1 MKEAFNL
8 TYLSL
13 FPRGKGSCGKGMGIK
28 MKKNLLTVL
37 ILALLIVNIIL
48 TSIMMFS
55 VMGTNKKTASL
66 VGNIATVLN
75 LEWKQPGEQDM
86 PKEVSLADTQVHDL
100 TGAMTIPLAD
110 EGNGQTYM
118 VCNVALSMNK
128 KHADYK
134 TYGETI
140 SERESLIKDVIISVI
155 TEHTESECRNNLDG
169 LKAEILEAIQQLF
182 DSDFIYNV
190 AISDVKYGGSSK

>member
-1 MKEAFNL
+1 
-8 TYLSL
+8 
-13 FPRGKGSCGKGMGIK
+13 

-75 LEWKQPGEQDM
+75 LELKQPGEQEA
-86 PKEVSLADTQVHDL
+86 PAEVSLANTQVYDL
-100 TGAMTIPLAD
+100 TGSMTIPLAD
-110 EGNGQTYM
+110 EGDGQTYM

-128 KHADYK
+128 KHADFK

-155 TEHTESECRNNLDG
+155 TEHTESECRNNLEG
-169 LKAEILEAIQQLF
+169 LKTEILEAVQQLF

-190 AISDVKYGGSSK
+190 AISDVKYG